1 MKKNRETIHWR
12 RDFSRLGIAAA
23 GTLVLGAAALA
34 ATALQPPRLPWG
46 LPTIAVGNNP
56 VVDVVDQAT
65 HTIYVANGVDNTV
78 SVMDGSKCNSTKTT
92 GCTPIATLTV
102 GPNPLF
108 MAFDPTTSTLYVT
121 ITGGAEN
128 TIAVVNASTCN
139 AKKTSGCGQTPA
151 VTVATLWRH
160 CGRIS

>member
-1 MKKNRETIHWR
+1 
-12 RDFSRLGIAAA
+12 
-23 GTLVLGAAALA
+23 
-34 ATALQPPRLPWG
+34 
-46 LPTIAVGNNP
+46 
-56 VVDVVDQAT
+56 
-65 HTIYVANGVDNTV
+65 VANGADNTV
-78 SVMDGSKCNSTKTT
+78 SVIDGSKCNSTKTT
-92 GCTPIATLTV
+92 CCTPIATLTV

-108 MAFDPTTSTLYVT
+108 MAFDPTTSTLDVT

-151 VTVATLWRH
+151 VTAATLWRH